1 MNAEEQLQRR
11 VCQANLDLVAHG
23 LVTGTWGNVSGIDRR
38 RGVVAIKPSGVAYCQ
53 LVPER
58 IVLVDLEGRIV
69 GGDLRPSS
77 DLHTHLELYRRWPE
91 IGGVAHTHSG
101 AATAFAQARRVLP
114 CLGTTHAD
122 HFRGAVPVTRE
133 LRPAETAADYELN
146 TGKVIVEAF
155 AGIDPLDI
163 PAVLV
168 AAHGPFTWGV
178 DPEGAVRGSVALETV
193 ARMAIDTLALADVQP
208 IPGHLL
214 ERHFRRKHGPGA
226 TYGQGQPPAV

>member
-193 ARMAIDTLALADVQP
+193 ARMAIDTLALADVQS